1 MIERIPITV
10 DELVETYS
18 SALGIVSVVIR
29 DAPELA
35 EMMIDTL
42 WKYPKTAHIA
52 ERLTDF
58 FVRADARR
66 KARAASPAEDPE
78 EVAAE
83 IARQEYGST
92 T

>member
-1 MIERIPITV
+1 MKAR
-10 DELVETYS
+10 TYTLEDAPDMLAD
-18 SALGIVSVVIR
+18 ALGIASAVIR
-29 DAPELA
+29 DAPGLA
-35 EMMIDTL
+35 DVLFDTL
-42 WKYPKTAHIA
+42 WEDPPTTRIA
-52 ERLTDF
+52 EQLIDF
-58 FVRADARR
+58 FARADARR